1 MVKKIK
7 FAVIG
12 SPISHSRSPEIHLE
26 FASQARLDIEFNKV
40 ELSKSNLDDWVHSF
54 FLEGGK
60 GLSVTL
66 PFKEDCLGLADEV
79 SQRVDKTKAVNVL
92 YHKKG
97 KIFADCTD
105 GVGLVKDLVENKK
118 QKIEEKSILLIGAGG
133 AARGVLPSLLEEAPK
148 SIVVANRTIE
158 KAKKIVE
165 EFGSEAYQ
173 TSKSSNLIASGLS
186 FENMKDF
193 EFDIVINATSIST
206 DPSQNLNLDE
216 SIFRNTS
223 LALDLYYSQAFTPFM
238 DLADRAKVPMIIDGW
253 GMLVEQ
259 AAESFFLWTGFRP
272 DTSKLIEGHGE

>member
-1 MVKKIK
+1 M
-7 FAVIG
+7 
-12 SPISHSRSPEIHLE
+12 
-26 FASQARLDIEFNKV
+26 
-40 ELSKSNLDDWVHSF
+40 
-54 FLEGGK
+54 
-60 GLSVTL
+60 TL
-66 PFKEDCLGLADEV
+66 PFKEDCFGLADAV
-79 SQRVDKTKAVNVL
+79 SQRADKTKAINVL
-92 YHKKG
+92 YKNNG

-105 GVGLVKDLVENKK
+105 GVGLVKDLVENKN

-133 AARGVLPSLLEEAPK
+133 AARGVLPSLLKEAPK
-148 SIVVANRTIE
+148 SVVVANRTVE
-158 KAKKIVE
+158 KAERIVE
-165 EFGSEAYQ
+165 EFSSKAYQ

-193 EFDIVINATSIST
+193 EFDIVINATSVST
-206 DPSQNLNLDE
+206 DPSKNLNLDE